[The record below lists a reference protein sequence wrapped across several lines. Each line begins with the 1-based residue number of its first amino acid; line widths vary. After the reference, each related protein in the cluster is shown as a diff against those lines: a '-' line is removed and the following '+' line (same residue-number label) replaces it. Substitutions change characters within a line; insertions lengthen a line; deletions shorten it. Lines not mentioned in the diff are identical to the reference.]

1 MKAAFFV
8 TLLAGPVLLCAPAIA
23 LPQDDAGTSPL
34 DVPRASSAGHVVYA
48 PADFAQ
54 YSPKN
59 ALDMLNQ
66 VPGFSISGG
75 DQGRGLGEASVNV
88 LLNGERLELKSE
100 SITNRLQ
107 KIPADKVE
115 RIEIVDGA
123 SLRIPGLAGQV
134 ANIVT
139 TIGGVSGQ
147 YEWDSRFRPGYV
159 GPAWLG
165 GNISVNGSTERLDYT
180 LAVNNDIGTGAIKGP
195 TVISDADGTL
205 TESRHVH
212 FRNRFHAPKVSGSL
226 KWDGPANSVAHLNA
240 QYQQTYSDNKDT
252 ESRMVPD
259 GVDRLYANTAR
270 DRGRNYEIGGN
281 FEFTLG
287 PGRLR
292 LVGLD
297 RYEHDR
303 FRQDVVFE
311 YADGSPDTGG
321 RFANLGINREYVAR
335 TEYNWK
341 LFGGDW
347 QLSGEGAFNRFD
359 GSAQLFDL
367 DPTGQLV
374 EVPFPA
380 GTGGVNED
388 RYESILTH
396 GRQLTR
402 NLSLQIGV
410 GGEYS
415 KLSQTGSQGLVRT
428 FRRPKGAISLAWTPR
443 KDLNVSL
450 KLARVVGQLSFGDFL
465 ARVDLDQ
472 QNGSAGNVNLVPPQ
486 SWELNFETKKELGPW
501 GTTTLK
507 LFGKWYQ
514 DFIDFI
520 PLPGGVESR
529 GNISRA
535 RGRGIEWVSTFKFD
549 PLGWPGAK
557 IDADLTAVSSD
568 LRDPLT
574 GIHRSFSSESNRIA
588 NVTLR
593 DDLPHSSL
601 AWGAG
606 VQYSHVLPYYR
617 LSEVG
622 IDYEGPAYTFAFIEH
637 KNVFG
642 LDVRLQVFNM
652 TDGQHIFRRTVYDGF
667 RNTSPVLF
675 REDGNQSV
683 GFIYQL
689 SVKGKF

>member
-1 MKAAFFV
+1 M
-8 TLLAGPVLLCAPAIA
+8 
-23 LPQDDAGTSPL
+23 
-34 DVPRASSAGHVVYA
+34 
-48 PADFAQ
+48 
-54 YSPKN
+54 
-59 ALDMLNQ
+59 
-66 VPGFSISGG
+66 
-75 DQGRGLGEASVNV
+75 
-88 LLNGERLELKSE
+88 
-100 SITNRLQ
+100 
-107 KIPADKVE
+107 
-115 RIEIVDGA
+115 
-123 SLRIPGLAGQV
+123 
-134 ANIVT
+134 
-139 TIGGVSGQ
+139 
-147 YEWDSRFRPGYV
+147 
-159 GPAWLG
+159 
-165 GNISVNGSTERLDYT
+165 
-180 LAVNNDIGTGAIKGP
+180 
-195 TVISDADGTL
+195 
-205 TESRHVH
+205 
-212 FRNRFHAPKVSGSL
+212 SGSL
-226 KWDGPANSVAHLNA
+226 KWEGPGSSVAHLNA

-252 ESRMVPD
+252 ESRMDPG
-259 GVDRLYANTAR
+259 GVDRRYANTAR

-281 FEFTLG
+281 FEFALG

-297 RYEHDR
+297 RYERDR
-303 FRQDVVFE
+303 YRQDVLFE

-321 RFANLGINREYVAR
+321 RFANLGTNREYVAR

-341 LFGGDW
+341 LLGGDW
-347 QLSGEGAFNRFD
+347 QWSGEGAFNRFD

-367 DPTGQLV
+367 DPTGELV
-374 EVPFPA
+374 EIPFPA

-396 GRQLTR
+396 GRQLAR
-402 NLSLQIGV
+402 NLSLQVGV

-415 KLSQTGSQGLVRT
+415 RLSQTGSQGLVRT
-428 FRRPKGAISLAWTPR
+428 FRRPKGSLSLAWTPR
-443 KDLNVSL
+443 QDLNVGL

-486 SWELNFETKKELGPW
+486 SWELNFETKKELGAW

-507 LFGKWYQ
+507 LFAKWYQ
-514 DFIDFI
+514 DFIDYI
-520 PLPGGVESR
+520 PLPGGGESR

-557 IDADLTAVSSD
+557 IDADLSAVSSD

-574 GIHRSFSSESNRIA
+574 GMHRSFSNESNRIA

-593 DDLPHSSL
+593 DDLPHSSW

-606 VQYSHVLPYYR
+606 VQYAHVLPYYR

-652 TDGQHIFRRTVYDGF
+652 TNGRHIFRRAVYDGF
-667 RNTSPVLF
+667 RDTSPVLF